1 MHVMPPDLA
10 LTLYEMRAQEAHRD
24 ARRLRLVRA
33 LRSKRRAEAA
43 AMRARRT
50 IATVV
55 LRMQ

>member
-1 MHVMPPDLA
+1 MHVLPPDLA
-10 LTLYEMRAQEAHRD
+10 LTLYEMRAEEIRQD